1 MGFEASLG
9 LTSNLGYGETMSQK
23 RPFFSLFLSFLCPI
37 IIYQEVAVEFKVGS
51 EYIVSYLECQQLLGS
66 VGQF

>member
-1 MGFEASLG
+1 MVRPCLKKGLFSL
-9 LTSNLGYGETMSQK
+9 
-23 RPFFSLFLSFLCPI
+23 SLFLSFFCPI